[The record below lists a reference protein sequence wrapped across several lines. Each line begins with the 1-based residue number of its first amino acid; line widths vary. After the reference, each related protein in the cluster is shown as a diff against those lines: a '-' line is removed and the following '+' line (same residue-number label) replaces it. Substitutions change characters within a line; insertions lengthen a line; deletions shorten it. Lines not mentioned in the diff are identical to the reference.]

1 LGDSAAH
8 RFRNLGQGTLGGASG
23 SFPFSATKIIEP
35 SPTPFPLS
43 PGNAAPPPL
52 TTSPPV
58 SDMLVADPHLDLP
71 RTYQWNIAVEQSL
84 GSSQSLSVTYI
95 GAVGRDLLRVRN
107 LLNPNANFAFANVT
121 SNSATSDYNTLQV
134 EFQRRL
140 SQGLQALASYTFS
153 HSIDIASTDA
163 FATYLNTPASIANPN
178 IDRGN
183 SDFDIRHSF
192 SAGITYDLPSP
203 ESNKIAH
210 AALGGWSV
218 DSFIFA
224 RTAPP
229 SRDVVPSW
237 SRDGHWVYFA
247 SDRTGRNEVWKMPA
261 TGGPAVQMTHQGG
274 FAAFESPDGRFL
286 YYAKGLSVPG
296 IWRIPTNGGEE
307 IEVIS
312 SLEAS
317 YWGYWAVVENGIY
330 YLDTTAKPGINFFDL
345 TTHGTKRVFDLENA
359 PASNAPGLAIS
370 PDRKTILYTQLDVL
384 NSDIILVENFR

>member
-95 GAVGRDLLRVRN
+95 GAVGRDLLRVTN

-229 SRDVVPSW
+229 VDVVGGFVFTDGIALYPRPNV
-237 SRDGHWVYFA
+237 SRGVPLVLYGSQYPGGKAFNSAAFTPPPTGQQGAAAAQLLGNIHVKTLQRYARRGTLPGYRVAGHWYF
-247 SDRTGRNEVWKMPA
+247 RA
-261 TGGPAVQMTHQGG
+261 TELDAWLR
-274 FAAFESPDGRFL
+274 S
-286 YYAKGLSVPG
+286 
-296 IWRIPTNGGEE
+296 RIN
-307 IEVIS
+307 S
-312 SLEAS
+312 SCH
-317 YWGYWAVVENGIY
+317 
-330 YLDTTAKPGINFFDL
+330 PC
-345 TTHGTKRVFDLENA
+345 R
-359 PASNAPGLAIS
+359 SN
-370 PDRKTILYTQLDVL
+370 
-384 NSDIILVENFR
+384 